1 LGKVRVSV
9 SARCS
14 DLSKRAAALLK
25 FQESGGAVEIKS
37 EVGIGTAVRMM
48 MLPLSRP
55 ADGKSVDLSNPI
67 ATF

>member
-1 LGKVRVSV
+1 LGLGLGQVQRFV
-9 SARCS
+9 
-14 DLSKRAAALLK
+14 
-25 FQESGGAVEIKS
+25 QGSGGAVEIKS